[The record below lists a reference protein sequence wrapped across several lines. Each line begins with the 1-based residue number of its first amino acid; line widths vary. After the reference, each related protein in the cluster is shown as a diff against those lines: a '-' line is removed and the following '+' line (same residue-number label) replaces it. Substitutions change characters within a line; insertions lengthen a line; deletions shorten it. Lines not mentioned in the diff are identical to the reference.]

1 VDSIDHPTSAA
12 VVLLDH
18 EPVLVQMGDAVPRER
33 ANEGEPTEEGD
44 ARPIVEAS
52 SPAAEPPAGYEPG
65 VFMLPKPRTRTE
77 VARLL
82 ARAAVDGVRHRKDFS
97 EVEKVFFLV
106 GYPRSG
112 STLIGSLLNAHPEM
126 VIAHE
131 SDIFRYVKP
140 GVTRSQLF
148 AILLE
153 RDRQFASFGR
163 RFNGFDYSIPGAS
176 QGVYDRLRV
185 IGDKHAGRPARRI
198 HENPELLDRFRK
210 TVRVPLRVLQINRN
224 PYDMIASRVSKPTMI
239 PVDEGIEIYR
249 QLGVAVDDV
258 RTRLDPS
265 ELYELRYED
274 FTADPVRRL
283 RDICA
288 FIGVETPPGYAE
300 AVAASIDGGGRRG
313 RETIPWSDA
322 QRAAVDTLIE
332 SRPVLA
338 GYSFES

>member
-1 VDSIDHPTSAA
+1 
-12 VVLLDH
+12 
-18 EPVLVQMGDAVPRER
+18 VLVQIGDAVARER
-33 ANEGEPTEEGD
+33 ANEGETTEERD
-44 ARPIVEAS
+44 ASPSAEA
-52 SPAAEPPAGYEPG
+52 SPAAAQPPAGYEPG

-77 VARLL
+77 VARHL

-131 SDIFRYVKP
+131 SDIFRYVRP
-140 GVTRSQLF
+140 GVTRNQLF

-153 RDRQFASFGR
+153 RDRLFAAAGR
-163 RFNGFDYSIPGAS
+163 QFNGFDYALPGWS
-176 QGVYDRLRV
+176 QGAFDRLRV

-224 PYDMIASRVSKPTMI
+224 PYDMIASRVRKPTMI

-249 QLGVAVDDV
+249 KLGVAVEDV
-258 RTRLDPS
+258 RTRLDPT

-274 FTADPVRRL
+274 FTADPERRL

-288 FIGVETPPGYAE
+288 FIGVETPSGYAE
-300 AVAASIDGGGRRG
+300 AGAASIEGGGRRG
-313 RETIPWSDA
+313 RDMLPWSAA
-322 QRAAVDTLIE
+322 QRVAVEAMIE
-332 SRPVLA
+332 ARPALA

>member
-1 VDSIDHPTSAA
+1 
-12 VVLLDH
+12 
-18 EPVLVQMGDAVPRER
+18 VLVQLGDAVPRER
-33 ANEGEPTEEGD
+33 ADEGETTEKGD
-44 ARPIVEAS
+44 ARPSVEAAPS
-52 SPAAEPPAGYEPG
+52 AADPATGYEPG
-65 VFMLPKPRTRTE
+65 VFMLPKPTTRAE
-77 VARLL
+77 VARFLG
-82 ARAAVDGVRHRKDFS
+82 RAAVDGVRHRKDFK

-112 STLIGSLLNAHPEM
+112 STLIGSLLNGHPEM

-140 GVTRSQLF
+140 GVTRNQLF

-153 RDRQFASFGR
+153 RDRLFAAAGR
-163 RFNGFDYSIPGAS
+163 QFNGFDYAVPGTS

-224 PYDMIASRVSKPTMI
+224 PYDMIASRVRKPTSI
-239 PVDEGIEIYR
+239 PVDDGIEIYR
-249 QLGVAVDDV
+249 KLGVAVDDV
-258 RTRLDPS
+258 RSRLDPT
-265 ELYELRYED
+265 EMYELRYED
-274 FTADPVRRL
+274 FTADPERRL

-288 FIGVETPPGYAE
+288 FIGVEAPPGYAE
-300 AVAASIDGGGRRG
+300 AGAASIDRGGRRG
-313 RETIPWSDA
+313 RDTIPWTDA

-332 SRPVLA
+332 SRPALA

>member
-1 VDSIDHPTSAA
+1 M
-12 VVLLDH
+12 
-18 EPVLVQMGDAVPRER
+18 LVQMGDAVARER
-33 ANEGEPTEEGD
+33 ANEGETTDEGD
-44 ARPIVEAS
+44 ARPIVEAA
-52 SPAAEPPAGYEPG
+52 PAAAQPPAGYEPG
-65 VFMLPKPRTRTE
+65 VFMLPKPRTRIE

-153 RDRQFASFGR
+153 RDRLFAAAGR
-163 RFNGFDYSIPGAS
+163 QFNGFDYALPGAS
-176 QGVYDRLRV
+176 QGAYDRLRV

-224 PYDMIASRVSKPTMI
+224 PYDMIASRVRKPTMI

-249 QLGVAVDDV
+249 KLGVAVEDV
-258 RTRLDPS
+258 RTRLDPT

-274 FTADPVRRL
+274 FTADPERRL

-288 FIGVETPPGYAE
+288 FIGVKTPPGYAE
-300 AVAASIDGGGRRG
+300 AGAALIEGGGRRG
-313 RETIPWSDA
+313 RDMIPWSAA
-322 QRAAVDTLIE
+322 QKVDVETMIE
-332 SRPVLA
+332 ARPALA
-338 GYSFES
+338 GYSYES

>member
-1 VDSIDHPTSAA
+1 MAND
-12 VVLLDH
+12 
-18 EPVLVQMGDAVPRER
+18 R
-33 ANEGEPTEEGD
+33 AIEGEPTKEGD
-44 ARPIVEAS
+44 AGPVVKAAS
-52 SPAAEPPAGYEPG
+52 ASVPAQPPAGYEPG
-65 VFMLPKPRTRTE
+65 VFMLPKPRTRAE
-77 VARLL
+77 VVRFL
-82 ARAAVDGVRHRKDFS
+82 AQAAVDGVRHRKDFK

-112 STLIGSLLNAHPEM
+112 STLIGSLLNGHPEM

-131 SDIFRYVKP
+131 SDLFRYVKP
-140 GVTRSQLF
+140 GVTRNQLF

-153 RDRQFASFGR
+153 RDRQFAAAGR
-163 RFNGFDYSIPGAS
+163 QFNGFDYSVPGTS
-176 QGVYDRLRV
+176 QGTYQRLRV

-224 PYDMIASRVSKPTMI
+224 PFDMIASRVSKPTKV

-249 QLGVAVDDV
+249 KLGIAVDDV
-258 RTRLDPS
+258 RARLDPA
-265 ELYELRYED
+265 EMYELRYED
-274 FTADPVRRL
+274 FTADPERRL

-300 AVAASIDGGGRRG
+300 AAAQSINGGARRG
-313 RETIPWSDA
+313 RENIHWTDA
-322 QRAAVDTLIE
+322 QRAAVETMIE
-332 SRPVLA
+332 TRPGLA